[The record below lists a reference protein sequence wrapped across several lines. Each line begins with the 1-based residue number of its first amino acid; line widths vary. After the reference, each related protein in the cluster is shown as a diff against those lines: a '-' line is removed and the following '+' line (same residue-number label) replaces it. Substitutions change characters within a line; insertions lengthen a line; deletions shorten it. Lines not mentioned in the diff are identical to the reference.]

1 VLGFF
6 STSYLYLY
14 GRLPSVI
21 SNIAEYLQ
29 METLKQDDVIKK
41 EARGL
46 DGFDLGEVQE
56 VTLDHVLTQKGIV
69 DRKWYQI
76 PKNLVKSFDGS
87 KAIFNV
93 TEDQSENYFSSGG
106 RGYERI

>member
-1 VLGFF
+1 LSGK
-6 STSYLYLY
+6 SANS
-14 GRLPSVI
+14 S
-21 SNIAEYLQ
+21 A
-29 METLKQDDVIKK
+29 IKK
-41 EARGL
+41 EVRGL

-76 PKNLVKSFDGS
+76 SNLVKSFDGS
-87 KAIFNV
+87 KVIFNV
-93 TEDQSENYFSSGG
+93 TEDQSENCVTSGG